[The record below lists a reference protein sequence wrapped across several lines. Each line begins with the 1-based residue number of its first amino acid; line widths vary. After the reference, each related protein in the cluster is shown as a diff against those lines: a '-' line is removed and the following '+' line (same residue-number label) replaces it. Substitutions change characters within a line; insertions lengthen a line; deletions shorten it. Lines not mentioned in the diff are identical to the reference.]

1 MKKIIG
7 LLVTLFAVV
16 TLAACSSDTLDGSY
30 YKFDK
35 KDSYLEKEP
44 TVTIDGTI
52 GKRDSETF
60 TVDTKKKEFS
70 ANGRS
75 VAYVYSE
82 GELTVNGE
90 LYVKKGS
97 KAYDEAKVSNE
108 KREKKESE
116 LKKEYDEVYSEF
128 ITAYEKSYDLVFKD
142 FISQYK
148 GKYYLNHSDS
158 LKSTYNFN
166 EGGLNYQAVR
176 NSFGSTIIEEEFD
189 AKWVRPEIGSSR
201 YDLLDKSDNTSVK
214 IKEMKKLI
222 KEYESID
229 TLDAYKKVFSTDV
242 FIIKYSSSTYGDN
255 IIGISL
261 SDKTMRVLRVPN
273 SHGMGY
279 FYSNKENLIKE

>member
-7 LLVTLFAVV
+7 LLVALFAVV

-75 VAYVYSE
+75 IAYVYSE

-97 KAYDEAKVSNE
+97 KAYDEAKDSNE

-116 LKKEYDEVYSEF
+116 LKKKYDEVYSEF
-128 ITAYEKSYDLVFKD
+128 ITNYEKSYDLVFKD
-142 FISQYK
+142 FISRYK
-148 GKYYLNHSDS
+148 GKYYYDFSDS
-158 LKSTYNFN
+158 VKGSYSFDENDLKYR
-166 EGGLNYQAVR
+166 AVK
-176 NSFGSTIIEEEFD
+176 NMFGSTIVEEEFS
-189 AKWVRPEIGSSR
+189 AKWTRPEIDSSN
-201 YDLLDKSDNTSVK
+201 YSFDFKNDDVNEQ

-222 KEYESID
+222 KEYEAID
-229 TLDAYKKVFSTDV
+229 SLDAYKKAFSTDV
-242 FIIKYSSSTYGDN
+242 FTIKYSSSTYGDN

-261 SDKTMRVLRVPN
+261 SDKTMKVLRVQG
-273 SHGMGY
+273 SRGMGY